1 MSMLK
6 RLGRLFVIRT
16 RFEAWAVTW
25 AIALGAAE
33 RGKHYLSLYPGWLGW
48 LFFGVC
54 LLVVFVAGPRLL
66 DSVKAKP
73 ARVAAVSVAPRRV
86 SRSRPT
92 AHRRPAGSASP
103 SWSRRG

>member
-1 MSMLK
+1 M
-6 RLGRLFVIRT
+6 
-16 RFEAWAVTW
+16 TW

-33 RGKHYLSLYPGWLGW
+33 RGKHYLDLYPGWLGW

-66 DSVKAKP
+66 DSVRQPKP
-73 ARVAAVSVAPRRV
+73 VLAVSRTAPRRLN
-86 SRSRPT
+86 RSRPT